1 MDTKLC
7 KEIIRLKNT
16 KEMYHDTYLSK
27 LEDYDE
33 KIVRLE
39 SQIDRTTSDVKR
51 EILEKQ
57 RSFYLNE
64 IEKIDKTMEHTTR
77 FIDKKMDTLETQL
90 NTLSK
95 EKKSFEFNI
104 KKLKESIE
112 RRNTGEIFDMFECV
126 TNALTALREECDS
139 SSTP

>member
-1 MDTKLC
+1 
-7 KEIIRLKNT
+7 
-16 KEMYHDTYLSK
+16 MYHDTYLSK